1 MRKEGVEVATNC
13 LSVDTAAAEMDALS
27 AENPRVKDPLYHLV
41 ISWMEGESP
50 SPDQAFEA
58 VAYTL
63 KQLGFEGHQFVAA
76 IHRDTENVHTH
87 VMVNRVNPESLRAVS
102 PSNDYY
108 VMDRSMREL
117 EIRQG
122 WGHAPGPYVVVE
134 RNGQKIV
141 ERAKA
146 SEGAAKKDKRR
157 PAGAERME
165 ESAGEESLH
174 TFVRGAPRKAVLA
187 LFKTE
192 GVTWAALHQEL
203 AKHQLALRR
212 KGQGLAIHSLTAPDV
227 TPVKASSM
235 HEDLSLGRLEKR
247 LGAFEPWDPSLAP
260 APVPVPDAADEDV
273 TSAPASPEER
283 QGGYTPGRELDAI
296 DERQPRSKRDPEK
309 REARKQARA
318 EARRD
323 LKQRYQ
329 EYVDRHV
336 VTRLSKDEV
345 GRRLRE
351 LAASVKQRR
360 ERIKAQGGPAP
371 ARKMLYSL
379 LALDAAKERIVLM
392 EQIAK
397 ERAALKADPQ
407 NQRLSYKDWVHEQ
420 AKTGDEAAVAQLR
433 GWAYADQR
441 ARKNLDE
448 IEANEAAPG
457 MSPEY
462 VSATMASFVFT
473 RVQAL
478 DVRRSGA
485 VVYWHGHQRAFID
498 YGRVVR
504 MATDRIMDDARVL
517 AALTFARQ
525 KFGGSFKLTGSDAF
539 KAKAI
544 ELIARNNLDIKLKD
558 PEQHSALQQAKQRHA
573 PRGPRG

>member
-1 MRKEGVEVATNC
+1 V
-13 LSVDTAAAEMDALS
+13 SVDTAAAEMDAVS
-27 AENPRVKDPLYHLV
+27 AENLRVKDPLYHLV
-41 ISWMEGESP
+41 ISWMEGEAP
-50 SPDQAFEA
+50 TADQAFEA

-87 VMVNRVNPESLRAVS
+87 VMVNRVNPESHRVVVA
-102 PSNDYY
+102 SNDYY

-122 WGHAPGPYVVVE
+122 WQHAPGPYVVVE

-141 ERAKA
+141 ERSKA
-146 SEGAAKKDKRR
+146 PKGDGRKDKRR

-165 ESAGEESLH
+165 ENAGEESLH
-174 TFVRGAPRKAVLA
+174 TFVRGAPRKAVIAA
-187 LFKTE
+187 LKSE
-192 GVTWAALHQEL
+192 DLTWAKLHGEL
-203 AKHQLALRR
+203 AKHQLVLRR
-212 KGQGLAIHSLTAPDV
+212 KGMGLAIHSLAAQDV

-235 HEDLSLGRLEKR
+235 HEDLSLSRLEKR
-247 LGAFEPWDPSLAP
+247 LGAFQPWDPPPPVAP
-260 APVPVPDAADEDV
+260 QIENPTETEVG
-273 TSAPASPEER
+273 

-296 DERQPRSKRDPEK
+296 DEHQPRSKRDPQK

-323 LKQRYQ
+323 LKHRYQ

-336 VTRLSKDEV
+336 VERLSKDEV
-345 GRRLRE
+345 GRRLKE
-351 LAASVKQRR
+351 LAKTVRERR
-360 ERIKAQGGPAP
+360 ARIKAQGGPA
-371 ARKMLYSL
+371 AGRKMLYSL

-392 EQIAK
+392 ERIAA
-397 ERAALKADPQ
+397 ERVALKADPK
-407 NQRLSYKDWVHEQ
+407 NKRLNYKEWVFEQ

-441 ARKNLDE
+441 ARTNLDE

-457 MSPEY
+457 MAPEH
-462 VSATMASFVFT
+462 VGVTMASFVFT
-473 RVQAL
+473 RVHAL

-504 MATDRIMDDARVL
+504 MATDRILDDGRII
-517 AALTFARQ
+517 AALVFARQ
-525 KFGGSFKLTGSDAF
+525 KFGGSFKLTGTEAF
-539 KAKAI
+539 KSKAI

-558 PEQHSALQQAKQRHA
+558 ADQHSALQLAKQKHA
-573 PRGPRG
+573 PRGPRA

>member
-1 MRKEGVEVATNC
+1 
-13 LSVDTAAAEMDALS
+13 MDAVSALS
-27 AENPRVKDPLYHLV
+27 PRVKDPLYHLV
-41 ISWMEGESP
+41 ISWREGESP

-76 IHRDTENVHTH
+76 IHRDTDNVHTH
-87 VMVNRVNPESLRAVS
+87 VMVNRVNPESRRAVS

-117 EIRQG
+117 ELRQG
-122 WGHAPGPYVVVE
+122 WVHDAGPYVVVE

-146 SEGAAKKDKRR
+146 ADGAAKKDKRR

-165 ESAGEESLH
+165 ESGGEESLH
-174 TFVRGAPRKAVLA
+174 TFARGAPRKAVMA
-187 LFKTE
+187 LLKSE
-192 GVTWAALHQEL
+192 SATWTALHQEL
-203 AKHQLALRR
+203 ARHQLVLRR
-212 KGQGLAIHSLTAPDV
+212 KGQGLAIHSLAAPDV

-247 LGAFEPWDPSLAP
+247 LGAFEPWDPSMAP
-260 APVPVPDAADEDV
+260 APVPVPVPDAADEEV

-397 ERAALKADPQ
+397 ERAALKADPR

-420 AKTGDEAAVAQLR
+420 AKAGDEAAVAQLR
-433 GWAYADQR
+433 GWAYSDQR

-457 MSPEY
+457 MSPEHIN
-462 VSATMASFVFT
+462 VTMASFVFT

-525 KFGGSFKLTGSDAF
+525 KFGGSFKLTGTDAF

-558 PEQHSALQQAKQRHA
+558 AGQQSALQQAKQKLA
-573 PRGPRG
+573 PRGPRP